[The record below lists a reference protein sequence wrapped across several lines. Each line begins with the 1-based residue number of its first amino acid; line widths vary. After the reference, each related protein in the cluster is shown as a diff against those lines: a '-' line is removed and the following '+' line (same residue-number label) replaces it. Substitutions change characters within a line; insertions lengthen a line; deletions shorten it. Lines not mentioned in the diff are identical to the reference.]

1 MDSSMPS
8 FFPHQVNPIYKRWLL
23 APAALLAVLC
33 TPPVAPAQTLA
44 RPGWSGSG
52 LTAST
57 WWRHAIVY
65 AVDTHSIS
73 FQPTAAP
80 APAPTEPTSAP
91 PPAPTAST
99 PPSSSETF
107 VPYVPKRTVTSPV
120 TPATGVATHEPI
132 VSAAP
137 LTGLKAVAAR
147 MDSMQA
153 LGVDALLL
161 RGLQNSSTTATGPV
175 TIDPAAGT
183 MDDFDEVL
191 LQASRHNL
199 RVLIELTPKSSTED
213 LTAVARF
220 WLSRGIAGFRL
231 VAVGDSRAQMRQL
244 RAIAKT
250 YVGERVMIGDAALS
264 SITTSPVA
272 APTSETT
279 QSAIESAPE
288 AANPEPATPSRHRR
302 RHSSRSS
309 QSAYSTGSTR
319 STSAAA
325 PMTAL
330 ETPVRIGDGP
340 QLLLDASIA
349 VAPLNVAAIR
359 MALEKNDALSRAGV
373 GVPMLATAEGAG
385 GGPDSSKVVATLLL
399 SSRGGA
405 MIRDGQEGSGES
417 NDAAS
422 LRSWYKQMSVMQH
435 SNGTIR
441 SGLNTTLNHDDQ
453 NVVAWVRRPQI
464 VSYHSPAVIFL
475 CNMTDKPVT
484 LSLRADMAGLR
495 LKGSFLRT
503 VVRSDQGMG
512 GMSLEA
518 VTIAP
523 YGVYVGDL
531 LY

>member
-8 FFPHQVNPIYKRWLL
+8 FSPQQLNTIYKRWLL
-23 APAALLAVLC
+23 PSAALLTALC
-33 TPPVAPAQTLA
+33 ITPLAPAQTLA
-44 RPGWSGSG
+44 RPGWAGSG

-65 AVDTHSIS
+65 AIDTHSTS
-73 FQPTAAP
+73 FQPSATPATAPSSEAPEPGSVPPPAPVAPP
-80 APAPTEPTSAP
+80 APAPT
-91 PPAPTAST
+91 
-99 PPSSSETF
+99 SETY
-107 VPYVPKRTVTSPV
+107 VPYVPKSAAA
-120 TPATGVATHEPI
+120 PAATAAPEPAVAI
-132 VSAAP
+132 AP

-147 MDSMQA
+147 MGSLQA
-153 LGVDALLL
+153 LGVDAILL
-161 RGLQNSSTTATGPV
+161 RGLQNGTVAA
-175 TIDPAAGT
+175 IDPTAGT
-183 MDDFDEVL
+183 MEDFDEVL

-199 RVLIELTPKSSTED
+199 RVLIELTPKSATED
-213 LTAVARF
+213 LTGVARF

-231 VAVGDSRAQMRQL
+231 VAAGDSKAQMRQL
-244 RAIAKT
+244 RAVAKT

-264 SITTSPVA
+264 TVTAPAATAASIEVAPPAESATAEPVA
-272 APTSETT
+272 TSR
-279 QSAIESAPE
+279 
-288 AANPEPATPSRHRR
+288 RHRR
-302 RHSSRSS
+302 HSRSS
-309 QSAYSTGSTR
+309 SSSTAT
-319 STSAAA
+319 
-325 PMTAL
+325 MTARD
-330 ETPVRIGDGP
+330 TPVRIGDGP

-405 MIRDGQEGSGES
+405 MIRAGQEGAGDG

-422 LRSWYKQMSVMQH
+422 LSSWYRQMSVMQH
-435 SNGTIR
+435 SSGTIR

-464 VSYHSPAVIFL
+464 VSYHSPAVVFL

-484 LSLRADMAGLR
+484 LSLRADMATLR
-495 LKGSFLRT
+495 LKGNFLRT

-523 YGVYVGDL
+523 YGVYIGEL